1 MNSIEEKK
9 RFLSELIRIM
19 QLDGIETEEER
30 LMISAT
36 LEYLDFSEVEY
47 EILKEDPLE
56 YNPPKSPFI
65 RIVQFYQMAIL
76 VKADGKKKKREVL
89 YLKWLALKMG
99 LRGEAVDA
107 ILKRMGTQPTEV
119 LSPEEV
125 ISIFQVFH
133 N

>member
-1 MNSIEEKK
+1 
-9 RFLSELIRIM
+9 
-19 QLDGIETEEER
+19 
-30 LMISAT
+30 MINAT
-36 LEYLDFSEVEY
+36 LEFLELSKIDY
-47 EILKEDPLE
+47 ELLKKNPLE
-56 YNPPKSPFI
+56 YKPPKSPFI

-76 VKADGKKKKREVL
+76 VKADGKEKEREVL

-107 ILKRMGTQPTEV
+107 VIKRLGSNLQEV
-119 LSPEEV
+119 LKPEEV